1 MLNVNAFIKKY
12 ITERN
17 SSMFIDDIMEHR
29 EQLEKEIGGKKV
41 LVIGGAGSIGSS
53 YIKAVLPFRPSQLVV
68 VDLNENGLA
77 ELTRD
82 LRSTDGMFVP
92 DDCHVH
98 FDS

>member
-1 MLNVNAFIKKY
+1 
-12 ITERN
+12 
-17 SSMFIDDIMEHR
+17 MEG
-29 EQLEKEIGGKKV
+29 QKV
-41 LVIGGAGSIGSS
+41 PVPLCP
-53 YIKAVLPFRPSQLVV
+53 KAVLPFRPSQLVV